1 MASKNNPVVIL
12 FIGLSSNNGY
22 MYNSSNYG
30 VVIGRNGFGKNEQKI
45 EFEIKAEGWGDT
57 RQRWYM

>member
-1 MASKNNPVVIL
+1 
-12 FIGLSSNNGY
+12 